1 MKIYGPILPS
11 ESAPPA
17 ENSPRSGGTPRG
29 DFSEVLKKAVAKP
42 VNEAPKSKAASQPVN
57 QKGGGNNQNNPL
69 LNTLSSV
76 LDLMDEFAAGLGDLK
91 VTLKDLEPMAKE
103 MQGLLDEL
111 KQGLGPEVEADLL
124 RLAQE
129 VNAQAQAEILKFH
142 RGDYL

>member
-1 MKIYGPILPS
+1 MKIYGPIVPS

-17 ENSPRSGGTPRG
+17 GNPSKPDSAPKG

-42 VNEAPKSKAASQPVN
+42 IDETPKSKAAGQSVN
-57 QKGGGNNQNNPL
+57 PKAVGSNQNNPL
-69 LNTLSSV
+69 LTTLTSV

-103 MQGLLDEL
+103 IEGLLDEL

-129 VNAQAQAEILKFH
+129 VNAQAQAEIFKFH
-142 RGDYL
+142 RGDYV